1 MTFIYGAGLLCLLAI
16 AFVLA
21 PWLRGGSAQ
30 NPAQGNSAQDNPV
43 QDNISAAVA
52 IVRARLLELESEWRA
67 GTLDE
72 ATYQSLKLE
81 QERRLL
87 TDVQG
92 LGDLA
97 PTAGR
102 NGLLLL
108 LATVLIL
115 PLAATLLYRHF
126 GGGLDLSIQ
135 QAMQQSSS
143 LAQSGQDN
151 RAALESLADLLQQR
165 LSLRDDDDGQ
175 RRFTLARLYTELG
188 RHDQA
193 VQQFRQL
200 VQKFPEDADLAGQLA
215 QALYLASNRQLTA
228 EVQTGAERA
237 LALNPDQ
244 PTALGL
250 LGIAAFERKDYPQ
263 ALMNWRR
270 LLRQLPP
277 GSGNAQ
283 MILRGVQQAEAALGP
298 TGFPGPKVAVSVTL
312 APELAADLVK
322 LARGTLFIFAKAVSG
337 PPLPLAVAR
346 FDNPTLPISVT
357 LDDSMAMAA
366 GMNLSSFKRVQ
377 VFARI
382 TASGQVRGEP
392 GDIEGSSAPLELTDQ
407 ALPVAV
413 VVNRRL

>member
-21 PWLRGGSAQ
+21 PWLRSGSAQ
-30 NPAQGNSAQDNPV
+30 VLNQTQDNV
-43 QDNISAAVA
+43 SAAVA
-52 IVRARLLELESEWRA
+52 IVRARLLELEAEWRS

-72 ATYQSLKLE
+72 STYQSLKLE

-87 TDVQG
+87 ADVQG
-92 LGDLA
+92 LDGSA
-97 PTAGR
+97 PSAGR
-102 NGLLLL
+102 NGFLLL
-108 LATVLIL
+108 LATVLVL
-115 PLAATLLYRHF
+115 PVAATLMYRQF

-135 QAMQQSSS
+135 QAMQQSSA

-151 RAALESLADLLQQR
+151 RAALETLANLLQQR
-165 LSLRDDDDGQ
+165 LNLRDDDDGQ
-175 RRFTLARLYTELG
+175 RRFTLARLNTELG
-188 RHDQA
+188 RHEQA

-200 VQKFPEDADLAGQLA
+200 VKKFPEDADLAGQLA

-228 EVQTGAERA
+228 EVQAGAERA

-244 PTALGL
+244 TTALGL

-283 MILRGVQQAEAALGP
+283 MILRGVQQAEAALGS
-298 TGFPGPKVAVSVTL
+298 TGFPGPKVAVTVTL
-312 APELAADLVK
+312 APELAADLTR
-322 LARGTLFIFAKAVSG
+322 LAHGTLFVFAKAVGG

-366 GMNLSSFKRVQ
+366 GMNLSSFKNVQ

-382 TASGQVRGEP
+382 TASGQVRGAP
-392 GDIEGSSAPLELTDQ
+392 GDLEGSSAPLELTEK

-413 VVNRRL
+413 SINRRL